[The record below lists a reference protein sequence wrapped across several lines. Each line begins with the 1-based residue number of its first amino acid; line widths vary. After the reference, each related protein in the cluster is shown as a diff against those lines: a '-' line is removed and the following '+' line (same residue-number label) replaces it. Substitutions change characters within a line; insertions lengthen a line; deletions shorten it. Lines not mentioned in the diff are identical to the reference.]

1 MNQSEYLQELKI
13 DRPTWS
19 WPSISLWLTIAGTVT
34 GVISLLLLVFTT
46 PSLNTIIGIIV
57 LVFVLSFVV
66 TPLLV
71 YLWQIANV
79 IYKRY
84 VLHDRILDALQ
95 KSQNAVQALAT
106 QLDRERF
113 IEIHGLQFVK
123 EKLYITI
130 KKKAAGLQIGNH
142 LVVIDTSDL
151 YPIGYFVISEVRQ
164 DDYVA
169 VGIEIDSLWMGYV
182 RNTGPAEMSVP
193 ANSAAMLVPEENA
206 NE

>member
-1 MNQSEYLQELKI
+1 M
-13 DRPTWS
+13 
-19 WPSISLWLTIAGTVT
+19 T